1 MTITIGGKRYVPG
14 MYSHKKFTGA
24 QLADKYFDELGKK
37 KIKQQQEANRP
48 EIFPCISL
56 ARKIGVGA
64 LEIADML
71 GEELQFPVIDREILT
86 HIANEANLS
95 EQSVKYFDERYP
107 GKLNEFMKYLF
118 GEKAFINSDY
128 SRHLFSTVLSLAG
141 TGSTIFVGRATHLIL
156 PRDRTLAVHCICSDD
171 YRCKRLAEMMDVPQ
185 SETAQKLGQIDKEQ
199 QDFLKKAFGKAAV
212 ESVDFDVVI
221 NFDHL
226 RDKASAVQLIKTA
239 FMNKFQSEVC

>member
-24 QLADKYFDELGKK
+24 QLADKYFNELGKK

-48 EIFPCISL
+48 EIYPCISL

-95 EQSVKYFDERYP
+95 EQSVKFFDERYP
-107 GKLNEFMKYLF
+107 GKLNEFVKYLF

-128 SRHLFSTVLSLAG
+128 SRHLFRTVLSLAG
-141 TGSTIFVGRATHLIL
+141 ASSTIFVGRGTHLIL
-156 PRDRTLAVHCICSDD
+156 PRERTLAVHCTCSDD
-171 YRCKRLAEMMDVPQ
+171 YRSKRVATMMDVPQ
-185 SETAQKLGQIDKEQ
+185 NETAQKLSQIDKEQ
-199 QDFLKKAFGKAAV
+199 KEFFTKTFGKAAV
-212 ESVDFDVVI
+212 ESVDFDLII

-226 RDKASAVQLIKTA
+226 REPASAVQLIKNA
-239 FMNKFQSEVC
+239 FMEKFQAEVC